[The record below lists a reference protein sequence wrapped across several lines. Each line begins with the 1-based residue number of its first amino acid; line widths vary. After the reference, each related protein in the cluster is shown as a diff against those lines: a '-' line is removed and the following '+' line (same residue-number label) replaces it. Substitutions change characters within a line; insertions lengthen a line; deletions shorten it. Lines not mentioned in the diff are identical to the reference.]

1 MFALKTNLDAAPAK
15 KVKLRDVVRVGAVC
29 MMVGGMAAC
38 SADFSGFAGAA
49 GGATG
54 ELICA
59 IVELLAQCDT

>member
-1 MFALKTNLDAAPAK
+1 MFASIFSRSK
-15 KVKLRDVVRVGAVC
+15 KIHNIGKAVKLGVLGLA
-29 MMVGGMAAC
+29 MGFMSAC

-59 IVELLAQCDT
+59 VVQLLAECDAK